1 MSKTVF
7 IKYDVE
13 YSDELL
19 GGGDLPLG
27 RTSNQLARELR
38 NALDEINT
46 LNDLNRRFKDK
57 LERKYDNCQMQ
68 MQQMAKAQQRLK
80 LKLAETKIGLLKFKA
95 DYERLAN
102 SCVDKSEQ

>member
-1 MSKTVF
+1 MLFRS
-7 IKYDVE
+7 
-13 YSDELL
+13 
-19 GGGDLPLG
+19 
-27 RTSNQLARELR
+27 
-38 NALDEINT
+38 
-46 LNDLNRRFKDK
+46 
-57 LERKYDNCQMQ
+57 RKYDNCQMQ